1 MAAGTGEVGTTGER
15 QGYTLRLDPREVSR
29 YQLMAEKGRAA
40 EAELWRTAGIRPGA
54 RVADV
59 GCGPGAMLPVLAAEV
74 TPGGSVTGVDADPA
88 AVDAARAY
96 TSGVAG
102 VTVLA
107 GTAERTGLPA
117 GEFDVVMVRHVLAH
131 NGGREQAIVAH
142 LATLLRPGGC
152 LYLVD
157 AYGRGMGS
165 VPDIPVLEEI
175 TERYQ
180 AFHAARGNDLRAGLQ
195 LGQWL
200 AGAGLEV
207 VEFRGQYQILPAPPG
222 LRPPAWAARDAML
235 AAGIVTTA
243 DLQRWERAMDEL
255 DAAADR
261 PTLFMPVF
269 LGLGRAPAS

>member
-1 MAAGTGEVGTTGER
+1 MADSA
-15 QGYTLRLDPREVSR
+15 
-29 YQLMAEKGRAA
+29 RAA
-40 EAELWRTAGIRPGA
+40 EADLWRTAGIRPGA
-54 RVADV
+54 RVADI
-59 GCGPGAMLPVLAAEV
+59 GCGPGALLPVLAAEV
-74 TPGGSVTGVDADPA
+74 APGGDVTGVDADPA

-96 TSGVAG
+96 TSGTAG
-102 VTVLA
+102 VTVRA
-107 GTAERTGLPA
+107 GTAEQTGLPA
-117 GEFDVVMVRHVLAH
+117 GRFDVVMVRHVLAH
-131 NGGREQAIVAH
+131 NGGHEQAIVAH

-165 VPDIPVLEEI
+165 VPEIPVLTEVN
-175 TERYQ
+175 ERYH
-180 AFHAARGNDLRAGLQ
+180 AFHAARGNDLRAGLH
-195 LGQWL
+195 LAQWL
-200 AGAGLEV
+200 RGAGLEV
-207 VEFRGQYQILPAPPG
+207 AEFRGQYQILPAPRG

-269 LGLGRAPAS
+269 VGLGRAAAT